1 MQQPEAAV
9 GQTALRGNPASQMT
23 SRNQK
28 FETLGE
34 AVMDALKEG
43 GKIGGFIK
51 TGIVFDSEE
60 EALLPVHI
68 SGERGGD
75 AVFIR

>member
-9 GQTALRGNPASQMT
+9 GQTALRGKPASQMT

-34 AVMDALKEG
+34 AVMDALKDG
-43 GKIGGFIK
+43 TAADGLIK
-51 TGIVFDSEE
+51 TDLVLRLRRRYFPSADIITGTYIW
-60 EALLPVHI
+60 
-68 SGERGGD
+68 GKR
-75 AVFIR
+75 R